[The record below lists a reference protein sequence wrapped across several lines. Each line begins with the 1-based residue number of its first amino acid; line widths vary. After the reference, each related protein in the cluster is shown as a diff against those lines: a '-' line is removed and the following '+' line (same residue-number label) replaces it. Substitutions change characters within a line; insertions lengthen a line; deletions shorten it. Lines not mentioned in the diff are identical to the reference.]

1 MSVPFAGRV
10 PTLWHGPRARETTGR
25 LTAGRDTLVIADA
38 AVAHTFPTAQQVRR
52 MTVDASAVDEVG
64 VLLIADEIIRRPPEV
79 IVAVGGGS
87 VLDAS
92 KIAALALSP
101 GRLFD
106 FALRHA
112 ATAALTVLPDAPPPV
127 DIIAMPSTLGT
138 SSETNSVAILRN
150 RYGSRL
156 LIGRPLRPRHAVLD
170 PERLATLSPAAVREG
185 ALEAFLRVAGAS
197 TSPRTERAERDAR
210 LLGRAL
216 LEVAAGEAISAAG
229 RLRLA
234 RLSAATQR
242 TAALRGPDPYS
253 ARHWYLA
260 NEVAFHLG
268 VRKMTAT
275 VAVIAA
281 VWRRIGAG
289 DLRWGDRVSLD
300 AFWTGVVG
308 ATGLPREPAAGI
320 AALVDQADLPSPPRP
335 SARRSIGS
343 PLRSRPPGETTDPCC
358 AESVPRT
365 SAPCSTTPG
374 GARPRSAIAG
384 PEPLRGGDVNERQ
397 HGDEHPVPG
406 ARPDGGAQL
415 GQLLP
420 GRDRRAGPH
429 RDRRGSRHLMPPG
442 RIRIRQRKEGR
453 MTAALPAL
461 EFTELEAM
469 DAPGD
474 ADDYIRGFAV
484 GVIIGILALT

>member
-38 AVAHTFPTAQQVRR
+38 AVAHTFPTAQHVRR
-52 MTVDASAVDEVG
+52 MPVDASAVDEVG

-197 TSPRTERAERDAR
+197 TSPRSERAERDAR

-216 LEVAAGEAISAAG
+216 LEAAAGEAISEAG

-289 DLRWGDRVSLD
+289 DLRWGDRVSLE

-335 SARRSIGS
+335 SAREIDRVAAAVESAWGDHR
-343 PLRSRPPGETTDPCC
+343 PMLRGIRATDIRAVLQDSRWSTPPVGDRR
-358 AESVPRT
+358 PRT
-365 SAPCSTTPG
+365 
-374 GARPRSAIAG
+374 
-384 PEPLRGGDVNERQ
+384 DER
-397 HGDEHPVPG
+397 
-406 ARPDGGAQL
+406 R
-415 GQLLP
+415 
-420 GRDRRAGPH
+420 
-429 RDRRGSRHLMPPG
+429 
-442 RIRIRQRKEGR
+442 
-453 MTAALPAL
+453 
-461 EFTELEAM
+461 
-469 DAPGD
+469 
-474 ADDYIRGFAV
+474 
-484 GVIIGILALT
+484 